1 MNSRI
6 EKIKSIPWD
15 VGVSILSTIII
26 AFFTFLWDSADNKY
40 LISLRTIIISI
51 SALLLVY
58 WLVICLISLK
68 LNLRKMNSNRK
79 IYKNLNAY
87 VNNKDA
93 VKSIQFYDFSVLS
106 EPTEYQDST
115 IEMKLKRI
123 GGVSDESFES
133 NCIISDTFSFSTAF
147 YSKYYYDVFQSI
159 KRVDEKIRQRQM
171 VTDENL
177 NTVMEQINTCCL
189 GIADDY
195 LNIYSIEEIK
205 PEHYFYYRVLSVLAN
220 KGAVYATI
228 LKQRESKERFLV
240 DGSSYKIDRV
250 LTNRPAEI
258 ELVLRRGKRTQL
270 FSAIMTGELYSF
282 FHEPNSPK
290 QNRSYFSS
298 LYYLPKTNKPE
309 LMVVTY
315 DLNCL
320 SVLSEYDALV
330 ACEKIRD
337 EISHIVTGRKE
348 SKSV

>member
-87 VNNKDA
+87 VNDKDA

-147 YSKYYYDVFQSI
+147 YSKY
-159 KRVDEKIRQRQM
+159 
-171 VTDENL
+171 
-177 NTVMEQINTCCL
+177 
-189 GIADDY
+189 
-195 LNIYSIEEIK
+195 
-205 PEHYFYYRVLSVLAN
+205 P
-220 KGAVYATI
+220 
-228 LKQRESKERFLV
+228 
-240 DGSSYKIDRV
+240 
-250 LTNRPAEI
+250 
-258 ELVLRRGKRTQL
+258 
-270 FSAIMTGELYSF
+270 
-282 FHEPNSPK
+282 
-290 QNRSYFSS
+290 
-298 LYYLPKTNKPE
+298 
-309 LMVVTY
+309 
-315 DLNCL
+315 
-320 SVLSEYDALV
+320 
-330 ACEKIRD
+330 
-337 EISHIVTGRKE
+337 
-348 SKSV
+348 